1 MTNVEYIFLFAEK
14 HNFPRMECEVVFNS
28 VDGGNDI
35 YTNDDD
41 IISVK
46 FDKSVVENEIKI
58 EDIRFDIDSDFPEDV
73 FSMWQ
78 KDDPNI
84 SFRSWIS
91 LGKYVPV
98 IIQNTEFFDE
108 LDSLT
113 KQIEMGLETLF
124 SQLGG
129 EDSDYEDSDYDD
141 EDDDDDDDE
150 DSDYDE
156 DDECYDDHRKQCS
169 AGRRHTLSD
178 RYVIVI
184 KRERK

>member
-14 HNFPRMECEVVFNS
+14 HNFPKTNCEVVFNAID
-28 VDGGNDI
+28 DGSGRDI
-35 YTNDDD
+35 HTTDSD
-41 IISVK
+41 IKSVK
-46 FDKSVVENEIKI
+46 FDKSLVENEISI
-58 EDIRFDIDSDFPEDV
+58 EDIRFDVDSQFPEDV
-73 FSMWQ
+73 FFMWQ
-78 KDDPNI
+78 KDEPNI

-129 EDSDYEDSDYDD
+129 EDSDYEDSDYD
-141 EDDDDDDDE
+141 EDDDGYD
-150 DSDYDE
+150 DSDYVE
-156 DDECYDDHRKQCS
+156 DDDNED
-169 AGRRHTLSD
+169 G
-178 RYVIVI
+178 
-184 KRERK
+184 EE